1 MFSDGLD
8 RVYELLEPLSE
19 WSILKGKNNVAD
31 IERSAT
37 SVWSGS
43 LIDGSGHTK
52 SATGVIDADVTWAAR
67 TAEPE
72 GLTSP
77 EELLAASHAT
87 CYAMAFA
94 HFLTGKGHQP
104 EQLTVTST
112 VTFAPKVGGGFEVG
126 SSTLKVVGKVDG
138 LNAEQFGDFANEAE
152 KGCPISNALRGNIEI
167 TVEPS
172 LA

>member
-1 MFSDGLD
+1 M
-8 RVYELLEPLSE
+8 
-19 WSILKGKNNVAD
+19 AD

-37 SVWSGS
+37 TVWNGN
-43 LIDGSGHTK
+43 LLEGNGHTK
-52 SATGVIDADVTWAAR
+52 SATGVIDTDVTWAAR

-77 EELLAASHAT
+77 EELLASAHAT

-94 HFLTGKGHQP
+94 HHLAGKGHQA

-126 SSTLKVVGKVDG
+126 SSTLKVVGKVAG
-138 LNAEQFGDFANEAE
+138 LNADQFRNEAIEAE
-152 KGCPISNALRGNIEI
+152 KGCPISNAIRGNVEI

>member
-1 MFSDGLD
+1 M
-8 RVYELLEPLSE
+8 
-19 WSILKGKNNVAD
+19 AD

-37 SVWSGS
+37 TVWNGS
-43 LIDGSGHTK
+43 LTEGSGHTK

-77 EELLAASHAT
+77 EELLASAHAT
-87 CYAMAFA
+87 CYAMAFSN
-94 HFLTGKGHQP
+94 FLTGQGNQP

-112 VTFAPKVGGGFEVG
+112 VTFVPKDGGGFKVG
-126 SSTLKVVGKVDG
+126 SSTLRVVGKVPG
-138 LNAEQFGDFANEAE
+138 LNEDQFKAAAIEGE
-152 KGCPISNALRGNIEI
+152 KGCPISNALRGNVEI
-167 TVEPS
+167 TVESS